1 MTSITFPQQNL
12 ELAKDQPEYNTLN
25 VFVESREVMHARAD
39 GRGMGHNGTAEA
51 EKKVVPWSMI
61 ACFELSDEEI
71 EYIRQTGKIWYK
83 QMLFGNQFHPMMIM
97 AKSPFEK

>member
-25 VFVESREVMHARAD
+25 VFVESHEVMHVTAD
-39 GRGMGHNGTAEA
+39 GKGMAGNGSTEA
-51 EKKVVPWSMI
+51 AKKVVPWSMT

-71 EYIRQTGKIWYK
+71 EEIIQTRKIWYK
-83 QMLFGNQFHPMMIM
+83 QMLFGNQFHPMMLM